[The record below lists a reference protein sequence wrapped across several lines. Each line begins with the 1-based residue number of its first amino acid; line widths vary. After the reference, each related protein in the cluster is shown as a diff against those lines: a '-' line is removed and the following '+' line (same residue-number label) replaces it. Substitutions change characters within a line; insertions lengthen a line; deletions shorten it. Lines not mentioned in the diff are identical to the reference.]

1 MLKLPT
7 PIRSISCGRVHSS
20 CLDSANKIWTFTN
33 WGRPFRLSSPIL
45 SDPEYAPKQ
54 IECGWTFSSLLTKSG
69 HVFIWWPF
77 AGSMGE
83 VIEQKMQEMDS
94 EGDKRVYA
102 AQGDIIP
109 CVPWDLD
116 ITPTRLPPIPTL
128 PDLPN
133 TGDTEKSNAAQLVQ
147 IAGFDNHIVGLTNHG
162 HVLKYGSLH
171 DETGVPHGRWE
182 YLPHFSEVDRL
193 REQPAFSDESDA
205 AKLKLPQ
212 TMKITHISANFLH
225 FVAYSTGPSSIVLV
239 GDTVANSESQ
249 PKIIRELQNKSVI
262 SVVIGD
268 YHNAALTANG
278 KLLTWGAYSN
288 GALGLGDPFKLGPGT
303 PGGFAS
309 SEDRTAA
316 GRHLRNPPSVAIPT
330 EVRFDHNLNKP
341 RDRFCFA
348 TTAAGWHTGALVIDL
363 EPGEGKDEAEQIE
376 GLQKGSSRPGP
387 SHRQLEMPPI
397 VPLPGIFRVGHAG
410 RGNFGGVRRIQHPDS
425 DTS

>member
-1 MLKLPT
+1 MVALCRIHERGT
-7 PIRSISCGRVHSS
+7 EE
-20 CLDSANKIWTFTN
+20 N
-33 WGRPFRLSSPIL
+33 
-45 SDPEYAPKQ
+45 
-54 IECGWTFSSLLTKSG
+54 
-69 HVFIWWPF
+69 
-77 AGSMGE
+77 
-83 VIEQKMQEMDS
+83 
-94 EGDKRVYA
+94 
-102 AQGDIIP
+102 IIP
-109 CVPWDLD
+109 CITWDLD
-116 ITPTRLPPIPTL
+116 IIPTRLPPIPAL

-133 TGDTEKSNAAQLVQ
+133 TGDTKSDPTQLIQ
-147 IAGFDNHIVGLTNHG
+147 IAGLDNHIVGLTNHG

-182 YLPHFSEVDRL
+182 YLPQFSEVDRV
-193 REQPAFSDESDA
+193 REQPTFSDESDA
-205 AKLKLPQ
+205 AKLEPPQ

-239 GDTVANSESQ
+239 GDTNTQSESQ

-288 GALGLGDPFKLGPGT
+288 GALGLGDPFKLEPGT

-309 SEDRTAA
+309 SEARAA
-316 GRHLRNPPSVAIPT
+316 AERHWRGTPPGVDIPT
-330 EVRFDHNLNKP
+330 EVRFDHNLQKP

-363 EPGEGKDEAEQIE
+363 EPGEGEDEVEQIE
-376 GLQKGSSRPGP
+376 DLHDRPSHPGP
-387 SHRQLEMPPI
+387 SRRQWETPPI
-397 VPLPGIFRVGHAG
+397 IPLPGIFRVGHAG
-410 RGNFGGVRRIQHPDS
+410 RGNFGGVRGRRHPGG